1 VSGKLLIASAVALV
15 VAAIVL
21 WRFTMTDEAAS
32 APRAGSA
39 GKRSADDVAPAAPTI
54 GPSAPR
60 AGDKPVANPGKT
72 TGDTSPRPTMTVSP
86 NTTDTT
92 PRRPDGVPIGLAD
105 RGQMQTAIVGTD
117 PQINA
122 CIAQHGGK
130 AINGTLMTTFIVA
143 RVKDKNGASR
153 VGVETTGYEEDGST
167 ITDPKLIECLH
178 TSAMA
183 AVLPQADV
191 GVAVAAKRKIVI
203 KNGDLE
209 ANYVYQHSYLP

>member
-1 VSGKLLIASAVALV
+1 LLIASAVALV
-15 VAAIVL
+15 VVILVL
-21 WRFTMTDEAAS
+21 WRFSMTDEAAS
-32 APRAGSA
+32 APLA
-39 GKRSADDVAPAAPTI
+39 GKRTADEVASPAPASPGGT
-54 GPSAPR
+54 PR
-60 AGDKPVANPGKT
+60 AGDKPQAPVANPGKT
-72 TGDTSPRPTMTVSP
+72 TGETSPRPTMAVAP
-86 NTTDTT
+86 NGSDTT

-143 RVKDKNGASR
+143 RVKDKSGASK
-153 VGVETTGYEEDGST
+153 VGVETTSYEEDGST